1 MREGRLAPV
10 PALGLALCPAPS
22 SPSPALLLSP
32 SARTAAGRRVKGG
45 MSSGRCLPAAAAVET
60 TRRTGTPLLSS
71 SQSSPLL
78 LLPASLLLLLL
89 QLQVLLLAMLLLLAL
104 LRELKLLLPK
114 MLGNPSPPS
123 SFQARSVQW
132 REKVSMLLSGQ
143 KWSCLFFLYCCC
155 TYRTA
160 AYV

>member
-32 SARTAAGRRVKGG
+32 SART
-45 MSSGRCLPAAAAVET
+45 AAAVET